1 MFYSLIRH
9 LWLKAHMY
17 TSPIGVWAIANTV
30 HNVITVLRFSS
41 LSFFV
46 EWWMGGGS
54 IHKKAPFDACMH
66 AVFHMKW
73 DWFGYSSLLK
83 VASNSSN
90 RNKRKN
96 TINVNI
102 SIVNNPLSVH
112 IHTLGIT
119 HPPCGLPFHV
129 NLLLYFSVRLFI
141 YSVQIE
147 LENGICGGCRCCSQV
162 SELNDV
168 VT

>member
-1 MFYSLIRH
+1 MVEGPYVHITHWCLGDCQHSAQCNYCSEVFLSL
-9 LWLKAHMY
+9 
-17 TSPIGVWAIANTV
+17 
-30 HNVITVLRFSS
+30 
-41 LSFFV
+41 FFV
-46 EWWMGGGS
+46 DWCMGGGS